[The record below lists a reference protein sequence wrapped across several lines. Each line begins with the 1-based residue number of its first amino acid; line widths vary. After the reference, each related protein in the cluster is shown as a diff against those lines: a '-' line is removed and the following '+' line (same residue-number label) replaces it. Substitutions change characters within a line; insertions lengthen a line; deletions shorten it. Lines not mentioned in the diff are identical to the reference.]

1 MPSGSGCGLPACLP
15 LWREGPI
22 RQPACFPLM
31 LVNLFFCEL
40 TRRHSEAVRSFQ
52 RKTFSFFLVS
62 QGNAQIGF
70 LSYIRSLRLSSRHSG
85 LVLTQRINDAA
96 CAFLPNPH
104 SLVAD
109 MSFWVTSLLAFVVR
123 CVLCGSFFFPP
134 DCGLCCPLRFQNS
147 LKTHL

>member
-52 RKTFSFFLVS
+52 RKTFSFFFGLPGECADRVPILHS
-62 QGNAQIGF
+62 LPQIVLKAF
-70 LSYIRSLRLSSRHSG
+70 RSSPHPMHP
-85 LVLTQRINDAA
+85 A
-96 CAFLPNPH
+96 CA
-104 SLVAD
+104 SLF
-109 MSFWVTSLLAFVVR
+109 SSCSLLANAGDWATSHKLW
-123 CVLCGSFFFPP
+123 VLFFFPP
-134 DCGLCCPLRFQNS
+134 GYVALQDS
-147 LKTHL
+147 KTPHRLAGERVCWC